1 MHQGDL
7 IELSIHDLNSQGAGV
22 GRHGDQV
29 VFVPDTVPGDRL
41 QVRIVRL
48 KRQYAI
54 GQLQKVLEPAPE
66 RRRPPCIV
74 ADKCGGCQWLQV
86 EDSLQQQV
94 KTNEIQQALQRIGGF
109 QDLDIQP
116 ILSGDGPLSYRNKAT
131 YPLGRS
137 SSMGNVQ
144 AGYYRKGSHQ
154 LINLNQCPVQDSRLN
169 PLLGNI
175 KIDIQNQ
182 GWSIY
187 NETKHQ
193 GKLRH
198 LALRIGQRTGEMLL
212 TLISTSA
219 DLVNL
224 ETQAET
230 WLEEYPGLVGVCL
243 NENPKKGNLIWGDTT
258 KAIAGRP
265 YLEEIF
271 AGLTLKLRPETFFQV
286 NTSAAEALL
295 TAITQQLTFTGEEI
309 LVDAYCGVGTFTLP
323 LAKKVQQAIGIEV
336 QASSIQQAWENAHHN
351 DIHNVEFYAGTVES
365 ILPSLD
371 VTADIVL
378 LDPPRKG
385 CDRQVLDALLHSKP
399 KQIVYIS
406 CNPATLARDLKH
418 LCATQQYQIQWVQPA
433 DFFPQTPHVECA
445 VLLNFVET

>member
-169 PLLGNI
+169 PLLENV

-198 LALRIGQRTGEMLL
+198 LALRIGQRTGEN
-212 TLISTSA
+212 A
-219 DLVNL
+219 
-224 ETQAET
+224 
-230 WLEEYPGLVGVCL
+230 
-243 NENPKKGNLIWGDTT
+243 
-258 KAIAGRP
+258 
-265 YLEEIF
+265 
-271 AGLTLKLRPETFFQV
+271 
-286 NTSAAEALL
+286 
-295 TAITQQLTFTGEEI
+295 
-309 LVDAYCGVGTFTLP
+309 VDANF
-323 LAKKVQQAIGIEV
+323 
-336 QASSIQQAWENAHHN
+336 H
-351 DIHNVEFYAGTVES
+351 
-365 ILPSLD
+365 
-371 VTADIVL
+371 
-378 LDPPRKG
+378 
-385 CDRQVLDALLHSKP
+385 
-399 KQIVYIS
+399 
-406 CNPATLARDLKH
+406 
-418 LCATQQYQIQWVQPA
+418 QW
-433 DFFPQTPHVECA
+433 
-445 VLLNFVET
+445 

>member
-169 PLLGNI
+169 PLLENV

-212 TLISTSA
+212 TLISTSG
-219 DLVNL
+219 DLINL

-378 LDPPRKG
+378 LDPPVKAAIAK
-385 CDRQVLDALLHSKP
+385 CSMLSFTANPSKLF
-399 KQIVYIS
+399 IS
-406 CNPATLARDLKH
+406 VVILQPSPATSNTFVPPNSTKSSG
-418 LCATQQYQIQWVQPA
+418 CSPPTS
-433 DFFPQTPHVECA
+433 FPKRPMSNA
-445 VLLNFVET
+445 PFS